1 MDPWEFNVL
10 NPTMLVGKIPIL
22 VGQNPNAQ
30 CFSVNLHFFFT
41 PPGTY
46 FFMNFPN
53 LKPMVL
59 GYPATPNRKAPND
72 QRPFPFMGNFIW
84 YFGGFLF
91 PIIGNVQKL
100 LGLEISYFPTG
111 NWEMGTMSLISF
123 HYEIYSLS
131 CSFLIP
137 FPSISLA
144 YPIGSMYAI
153 YGNMDPIT
161 GNPLYVTKKIPAP
174 WIRHGYGNP
183 IHDFPI
189 FPEIPGGYFFRSS
202 NQWPFQDPRL
212 EVPTIYFWPIFQA

>member
-1 MDPWEFNVL
+1 
-10 NPTMLVGKIPIL
+10 
-22 VGQNPNAQ
+22 
-30 CFSVNLHFFFT
+30 
-41 PPGTY
+41 
-46 FFMNFPN
+46 
-53 LKPMVL
+53 MVL

-91 PIIGNVQKL
+91 PIIGNVSEL

-161 GNPLYVTKKIPAP
+161 GKPPLCYQKKYQHHGSVMAMVIPSMISP
-174 WIRHGYGNP
+174 S
-183 IHDFPI
+183 FPK
-189 FPEIPGGYFFRSS
+189 FPVDIFFRSS